1 MVSGFGA
8 RLRAQR
14 ERQQV
19 ELATIA
25 EQTKIRLALLEEL
38 ERDDVSHWPAGI
50 FRRSYIRSYARAV
63 GLEPDAVVREF
74 LEAYPDTVEESIE
87 VVAAARGVSVEPVRQ
102 SPPTRLQF
110 LFHSAMDALPALHFQ
125 PGHKSS
131 PAAVTPDAVAQ
142 PIEAA
147 SAAEPEPPSALA
159 EPPAAPP
166 EPPPEQSAPPPPVL
180 ETSKTADDQPPGAGA
195 EGSSRAEVDLPAI
208 ARLCTGLGCAVAA
221 DDVLSRLEDAAR
233 ILDAV
238 GLTMWMADHQ
248 HWLTP
253 VFAHGYPSGVAKLPH
268 VPGDADNAVA
278 AAFRSAEI
286 RVVDGSTVATGAV
299 AVPIM
304 TSAGCAGV
312 LALEFLHR
320 REQHEWVRA
329 AATILA
335 AQLSTLIVS
344 PSLVRAA
351 TA

>member
-1 MVSGFGA
+1 MASGFGA

-14 ERQQV
+14 EHQQV
-19 ELATIA
+19 ELTTIA

-74 LEAYPDTVEESIE
+74 LEAHPDAVEESLE
-87 VVAAARGVSVEPVRQ
+87 VVAAARGVNVDTLRQ
-102 SPPTRLQF
+102 SPPTRLRF
-110 LFHSAMDALPALHFQ
+110 LVDSAIDALPALHFQ
-125 PGHKSS
+125 PGHKSV
-131 PAAVTPDAVAQ
+131 PALSIAPDAAAQ
-142 PIEAA
+142 PVTVPSVPEHEA
-147 SAAEPEPPSALA
+147 PTAL
-159 EPPAAPP
+159 
-166 EPPPEQSAPPPPVL
+166 SAPPPPGPENKDTSEDRSENQ
-180 ETSKTADDQPPGAGA
+180 ETPGDQSP
-195 EGSSRAEVDLPAI
+195 RVDLSAI
-208 ARLCTGLGCAVAA
+208 ARLCTGLGCALDA
-221 DDVLSRLEDAAR
+221 DDVRSRLEDAAR

-248 HWLTP
+248 SWLTP
-253 VFAHGYPSGVAKLPH
+253 ILAHGYPNGVAKLPH
-268 VPGDADNAVA
+268 VPSDADNAVA
-278 AAFRSAEI
+278 AAFRSAEM
-286 RVVDGSTVATGAV
+286 RVVDGSEAATGAV

-304 TSAGCAGV
+304 TSSGCAGV

-335 AQLSTLIVS
+335 AQLSTLVAS